1 MTPDQIAPTY
11 ESAEALR
18 KQGNYPMAAQTFE
31 QLWQKSPSPSLGWR
45 WAFCLRKVG
54 SLAKAEQIIRD
65 VLKKYPG
72 DKYVVSEFGW
82 IIYFKEIKPGQ
93 EEIDLGKVLH
103 AANEIWQ
110 YAPTDLLLAKL
121 VLAVSK
127 TAGKRGK
134 WDTVLEWI
142 ERIQPHQLDNK
153 AMEFEGK
160 QGMSDREIWY
170 IRKSRALLEIGRYSE
185 ARQIAQTGLQEFTN
199 ELFMA
204 RTAALALAGTG
215 DISGGAKE
223 LRSLLHHQRA
233 DAYLKADLGELEFQ
247 LGNLDEA
254 HRLLCEA
261 VLNPQGDQYK
271 LGYFLTMAE
280 ISLAEKKPVAAAE
293 SLALAKAVRQKE
305 EWSIPAKLTHL
316 EQETLE
322 MLAAQGQTWPELPQD
337 IKSLSR
343 LCAEHWKAEST
354 VGLKR
359 VTGRVGRIVPD
370 KKHTFLQRDDGEKP
384 VFVLL
389 RDLPKGCSEGAKV
402 DFALK
407 PSFDR
412 KKNEESVQAADVR
425 IIK

>member
-1 MTPDQIAPTY
+1 
-11 ESAEALR
+11 
-18 KQGNYPMAAQTFE
+18 
-31 QLWQKSPSPSLGWR
+31 
-45 WAFCLRKVG
+45 
-54 SLAKAEQIIRD
+54 
-65 VLKKYPG
+65 
-72 DKYVVSEFGW
+72 
-82 IIYFKEIKPGQ
+82 
-93 EEIDLGKVLH
+93 
-103 AANEIWQ
+103 
-110 YAPTDLLLAKL
+110 
-121 VLAVSK
+121 
-127 TAGKRGK
+127 
-134 WDTVLEWI
+134 
-142 ERIQPHQLDNK
+142 
-153 AMEFEGK
+153 
-160 QGMSDREIWY
+160 
-170 IRKSRALLEIGRYSE
+170 
-185 ARQIAQTGLQEFTN
+185 
-199 ELFMA
+199 
-204 RTAALALAGTG
+204 
-215 DISGGAKE
+215 
-223 LRSLLHHQRA
+223 
-233 DAYLKADLGELEFQ
+233 
-247 LGNLDEA
+247 
-254 HRLLCEA
+254 
-261 VLNPQGDQYK
+261 
-271 LGYFLTMAE
+271 MAE